1 MASTTVNFNLK
12 TAGYVNYANQTLTFT
27 LLNAG
32 AEAATGDQSYVTL
45 PGTVTATSAANGD
58 GSVSLFR
65 NGKSGIDSVYEVVF
79 PNRERTKFVIPAGSP
94 TIELATLIVDNVPS
108 GSTTQQSSIYDKAI
122 QRANHTGTQALS
134 TISDAGTIASQ
145 ASNSVSI
152 SGGSIS
158 GVTLTASTA
167 NLTDAT
173 NKRLMTDAQ
182 ETKLDS
188 VESSADVTDA
198 TNVTAAGALMDSE
211 VDADIK
217 TLSLPASTTI
227 STFAKTFLDDA
238 DAAAVKTT
246 LSITDPT
253 AQVNFVPRSITFT
266 DASAFLSVADH
277 NNLDVGTGDFSFSFA
292 ARVSSASNA
301 PVLQKN
307 GSAGY
312 AVFFDSGALKLTLN
326 ASGSSDFTLATGL
339 NDNKWHTYVI
349 TVDRDDTAIA
359 YVDNVAQTGV
369 SVSGKAG
376 NLDSTAAFQIGLV
389 GTTAGSGIALGNYL
403 SLHKIKLT
411 STVASNIYFSP
422 DTALGAPSNQL
433 MVDLSKATKTFSDSS
448 ANAFT
453 VATNG
458 TIIFNEGRIT
468 SLDAIPI
475 GATTPSTIAGTTIAG
490 TTITA
495 STKFV
500 GAIDGTVGA
509 TTPAA
514 VTGTTITANT
524 KFVGAIDGVV
534 GGNTPAAGTFNSISV
549 SDGNI
554 TNAGDINCDS
564 ISADV
569 AATGL
574 NVIFDGTDTGDNKI
588 TLTDNLASALDITES
603 TNSYLKF
610 TTTNSGEKVVLGK
623 DLDISGDHDLI
634 IGTSTG
640 TKIGTAVTQKIGFFN
655 ATPVVQPATTGTTGG
670 TSGGSGTVLHA
681 NGTITGGVGSTA
693 YTVGDIV
700 KALKQL
706 GLLDQ

>member
-27 LLNAG
+27 LLTPG

-65 NGKSGIDSVYEVVF
+65 NGKSSIESVYEVVF
-79 PNRERTKFVIPAGSP
+79 PNRERAKFIIPSGSS
-94 TIELATLIVDNVPS
+94 TIELATLLVDHVPS
-108 GSTTQQSSIYDKAI
+108 GASTQQSSVYAAAI

-188 VESSADVTDA
+188 VESSADVTDTA
-198 TNVTAAGALMDSE
+198 NVTSAGALMDSE
-211 VDADIK
+211 LADLSGVK
-217 TLSLPASTTI
+217 TITMPDSTVI
-227 STFAKTFLDDA
+227 SDFAKTFLDDTS
-238 DAAAVKTT
+238 AAAVKTT
-246 LSITDPT
+246 LGVTDP
-253 AQVNFVPRSITFT
+253 AAVNNFVPRSISFT
-266 DASAFLSVADH
+266 NTSAFLSVADH
-277 NNLDVGTGDFSFSFA
+277 DNLDVGTGDFSFSFA
-292 ARVSSASNA
+292 ARVSSTSNA

-312 AVFFDSGALKLTLN
+312 AVFFDSGILKLTLN
-326 ASGSSDFTLATGL
+326 AGGSSNFNLATGL

-359 YVDNVAQTGV
+359 YVDGVAQTGV

-376 NLDSTAAFQIGLV
+376 DLNSTADFQIGLV
-389 GTTAGSGIALGNYL
+389 GTTAGSGIALGNYV
-403 SLHKIKLT
+403 SLHKEELG
-411 STVASNIYFSP
+411 STAASNIYFSP
-422 DTALGAPSNQL
+422 DTALGAGSTQL
-433 MVDLSKATKTFSDSS
+433 MVDLRKSDKTFTDVSTNGF
-448 ANAFT
+448 AVT
-453 VATNG
+453 TNG

-468 SLDAIPI
+468 SLD
-475 GATTPSTIAGTTIAG
+475 
-490 TTITA
+490 
-495 STKFV
+495 
-500 GAIDGTVGA
+500 
-509 TTPAA
+509 
-514 VTGTTITANT
+514 
-524 KFVGAIDGVV
+524 GV
-534 GGNTPAAGTFNSISV
+534 
-549 SDGNI
+549 
-554 TNAGDINCDS
+554 GDINCSS

-588 TLTDNLASALDITES
+588 TLTDNLASALNITES

-610 TTTNSGEKVVLGK
+610 TTTDSGEKVVLGK

-634 IGTSTG
+634 IGTGTG

-655 ATPVVQPATTGTTGG
+655 ATPAVQQSTVNTTTGFTEGSGG
-670 TSGGSGTVLHA
+670 TAAKSVSTF
-681 NGTITGGVGSTA
+681 TGDFGNRA
-693 YTVGDIV
+693 YTIGDIV
-700 KALKQL
+700 KALKTL
-706 GLLDQ
+706 GLLQKDN